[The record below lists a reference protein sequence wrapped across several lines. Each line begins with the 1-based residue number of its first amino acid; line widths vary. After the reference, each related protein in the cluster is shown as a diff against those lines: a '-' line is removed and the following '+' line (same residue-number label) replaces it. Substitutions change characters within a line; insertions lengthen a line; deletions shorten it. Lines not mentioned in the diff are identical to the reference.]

1 MRENQIT
8 AAAKEQE
15 NNLPVG
21 MEALSGIIAEVMK
34 PVMQTIGEML
44 KSNTA
49 ALSQLA
55 AAQTIQNDRLEAL
68 EKQMRLQTPISSKQV
83 SFLNAAIKARA
94 RELLDKRG
102 IEDGKAVT
110 KLGNAIRKAILARYG
125 IGNMREIPKHE
136 YMVAM
141 TQINMWNDALTVR
154 DVTKEARERAGQAAG
169 VDGKNEA
176 SCQMDQSS

>member
-8 AAAKEQE
+8 VAAEQE
-15 NNLPVG
+15 NNLPVS

-34 PVMQTIGEML
+34 PVMQAIGEAL
-44 KSNTA
+44 KSNSA

-83 SFLNAAIKARA
+83 TYLNEAIRGRA

-102 IEDGKAVT
+102 IEDDKAAT
-110 KLGNAIRKAILARYG
+110 KLGSAIRKTILIRYG

-169 VDGKNEA
+169 MDDQNENA
-176 SCQMDQSS
+176 RPMDQSS